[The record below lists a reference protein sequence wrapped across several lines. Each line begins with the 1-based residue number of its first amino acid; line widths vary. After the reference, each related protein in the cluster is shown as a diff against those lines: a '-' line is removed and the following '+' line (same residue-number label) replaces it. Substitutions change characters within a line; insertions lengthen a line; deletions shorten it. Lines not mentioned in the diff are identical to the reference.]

1 MSIARNIMS
10 AAVLALVA
18 AACGDDPVEPGD
30 ELTEKEAVA
39 LLRGT
44 GDVLFADVGVI
55 HSSED
60 SVVFRCSRSGRI
72 TAVGKLPDEEF
83 VGDTVRLVIDYRMT
97 PSGCGVTN
105 DGVQLT
111 IEGNPS
117 FRYQFAY
124 ESIGST
130 REYDITGSFS
140 GGVKWKLAD
149 RSGNC
154 AVDLTL
160 AGAEPVGETVK
171 GSFDGK
177 LCGHDVKVDA
187 TGLVPPDL

>member
-1 MSIARNIMS
+1 MSIARSLMS
-10 AAVLALVA
+10 TTALALVA

-39 LLRGT
+39 LLRGM
-44 GDVLFADVGVI
+44 GDVLFADPDVI

-60 SVVFRCSRSGRI
+60 SVVVRCSQGGQV
-72 TAVGKLPDEEF
+72 TAVGDLPDEEF
-83 VGDTVRLVIDYRMT
+83 AGDTVRLVIDYRMK

-105 DGVQLT
+105 DGMQFTLG
-111 IEGNPS
+111 GNPS

-124 ESIGST
+124 ESIGAT

-140 GGVKWKLAD
+140 GGVRWKQGD

-154 AVDLTL
+154 AMDLTL
-160 AGAEPVGETVK
+160 VDAEPVGETVK
-171 GSFDGK
+171 GSFDGE
-177 LCGHDVKVDA
+177 LCGHDVEVDA
-187 TGLVPPDL
+187 TGLVPSDL